1 MAIVPTQL
9 LGLPDGGMSQGFS
22 TMYDM
27 KLLST
32 YEKDGHEYS
41 YLLVAGQ
48 LMPGASDTI

>member
-32 YEKDGHEYS
+32 YKKGDHEYS
-41 YLLVAGQ
+41 HLLVAGELVATQ
-48 LMPGASDTI
+48 DGAI